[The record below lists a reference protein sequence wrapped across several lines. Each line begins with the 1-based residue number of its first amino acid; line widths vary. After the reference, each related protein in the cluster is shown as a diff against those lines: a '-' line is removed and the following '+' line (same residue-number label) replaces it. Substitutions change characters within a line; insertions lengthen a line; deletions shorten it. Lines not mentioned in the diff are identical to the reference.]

1 MMPDL
6 AIASFSFVL
15 SLKCAFKFFTQFP
28 DSSSSKDSACSA
40 GDPDSIPGLGRS
52 PGEGNGN
59 PLQYSCLGNL
69 MNRRARR
76 ATVHGVARVGHD
88 LVTKQPAQRLRST
101 YSYQKIFGVFPVLYN
116 TWLQPI
122 SHPAVCTS
130 HSPPPHCPPPHT
142 THTHAVVTTGVCSCC
157 SHFLTIRKS
166 NQQVQDGGKN
176 LGFLYCCQGAKLNNP
191 GAVLL
196 LVKEE
201 TDRAGLLLGQAA
213 NIRLHAWPPSQW
225 TLNFVPGVY
234 RNGLSMENQIP
245 PPKRASRLVL
255 GLSVA

>member
-1 MMPDL
+1 M
-6 AIASFSFVL
+6 
-15 SLKCAFKFFTQFP
+15 
-28 DSSSSKDSACSA
+28 
-40 GDPDSIPGLGRS
+40 
-52 PGEGNGN
+52 
-59 PLQYSCLGNL
+59 
-69 MNRRARR
+69 
-76 ATVHGVARVGHD
+76 
-88 LVTKQPAQRLRST
+88 
-101 YSYQKIFGVFPVLYN
+101 
-116 TWLQPI
+116 
-122 SHPAVCTS
+122 
-130 HSPPPHCPPPHT
+130 
-142 THTHAVVTTGVCSCC
+142 
-157 SHFLTIRKS
+157 
-166 NQQVQDGGKN
+166 
-176 LGFLYCCQGAKLNNP
+176 NNP